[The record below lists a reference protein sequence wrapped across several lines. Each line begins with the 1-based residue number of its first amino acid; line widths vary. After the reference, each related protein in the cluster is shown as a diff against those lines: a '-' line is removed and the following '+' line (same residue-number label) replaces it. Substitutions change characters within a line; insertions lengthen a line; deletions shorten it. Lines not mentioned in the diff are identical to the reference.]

1 MQTHK
6 YLWTDVLLQQINYL
20 KYIPICVAHDALSNY
35 ALRSAHTAQIVR
47 CVLYVGY
54 IEFRI
59 LRANY
64 VVIKENILPTFGH

>member
-1 MQTHK
+1 MNRRTTTTNQLLST
-6 YLWTDVLLQQINYL
+6 YLL
-20 KYIPICVAHDALSNY
+20 PICVAHDALSNY